1 MLVSHWDVGSDA
13 ATRLLKSTFDIM
25 KSDPKMGKAEALRQ
39 AMLAYLNNTSDP
51 WSAHPAFWGPFSLV
65 GEGVEP

>member
-13 ATRLLKSTFDIM
+13 ATRLMISTFDIM
-25 KSDPKMGKAEALRQ
+25 KSDPKVGKAEALRQ
-39 AMLAYLNNTSDP
+39 AMLKYLDNTSDP

-65 GEGVEP
+65 GEGSR